1 MALKAANF
9 NLKTDWLTTVTGV
22 ITLVIPILAL
32 IGLISQ
38 DQASGLQANLGT
50 IATSI
55 SGIIGAVS
63 AIILMFSGKTA

>member
-38 DQASGLQANLGT
+38 DQASGLQTNLGT
-50 IATSI
+50 IATSV

-63 AIILMFSGKTA
+63 AIILMFSGSKS